1 MIAAAQVRANRTRQA
16 VDRARARGHV
26 PRPMSPQAPPAA
38 AERAY
43 TARLRMIVGGALTRA
58 YAPLLRALPDLVA
71 QARQERGDAADW
83 RSDAT
88 NSGRSASAA
97 VKEAAREAQASLGG
111 SVVRA
116 AAQEAAG
123 DASAHVQAQLGKQ
136 VREVLGIDL
145 AADARAKARAAA
157 FVHENVKLISGIG
170 PTLAAEVE
178 RLVLA
183 GLTGGH
189 LHEMLA
195 QAIRRK
201 LQVATD
207 RAELI
212 AIDQVGKIVGQI
224 NAARQQDLGVTHFYW
239 RTSKDERVRGNPA
252 GKYPNAVPSHYDRE
266 GKRYAYAD
274 PPKGKN
280 GEPELPGTA
289 IRCRCGAEADL
300 STVLGEEPAAPA
312 PRDPAVP
319 DAPNRAPSVEEA
331 EAEAERLRREVEAM
345 LAGQGLPGT
354 PTASEFARQLAVA
367 RAAPPASTPDP
378 SPPAPATPSTSAK
391 ARGQVPLREI
401 VAASVTGH
409 PQVPEAREAAAMAS
423 GTVVAYALNGKQGAS
438 ESYRALYESGG
449 ERMRAIVK
457 PLSGM
462 RRSQRHPNQL
472 VREVGA
478 AAVAGHLGVGDMM
491 QTTVA
496 RDVPGLGPSSSQ
508 AFAEGAL
515 HSSQLT
521 AEQVARFDRDGVVR
535 MRVFDFVI
543 GNTDRH
549 DENVMWRDDGQ
560 RVTPVLIDHGYTIPT
575 KPPTGLWQP
584 EIRGIHLDDTPLSD
598 RARAAIRDANRED
611 IATVLAESGLEM
623 SAIQGT
629 LYRIAMAQLDPDLL
643 DVAPGEGID
652 AARSRWEAAASDP
665 SARLDRALRVELDG
679 IAYQAVKAARRGRP

>member
-111 SVVRA
+111 SAVRA

-195 QAIRRK
+195 KVIQRK

-312 PRDPAVP
+312 PRDPAAP

-345 LAGQGLPGT
+345 LARQLSAPPVPVPPGR
-354 PTASEFARQLAVA
+354 PDPVRAAIAQAASEALGGDQVAAARAVAERYA
-367 RAAPPASTPDP
+367 RAAATHQAAVEARRAEDREHLDAIRAMNRELMARDVHEAFAADNFIDRNPMLVDEFRQLVRDNGFKRITVEEMTHAFAPPSGMTAKIEELNPNGDGGPMISVAYYDADRNRVGRVTREFRPNGEINHTAFIVNE
-378 SPPAPATPSTSAK
+378 SAQRAGLSATINGQALLRYQKWGVQEVTLDATWVGRYAWAK
-391 ARGQVPLREI
+391 AGFEIDKSDHANVLRAADAFIDEKVPADRRAAYKARVRELI
-401 VAASVTGH
+401 EEPWRLAAWSDGNDYDVFFDAGGAQQTG
-409 PQVPEAREAAAMAS
+409 
-423 GTVVAYALNGKQGAS
+423 AYALGK
-438 ESYRALYESGG
+438 ALLLDHRMPTWSG
-449 ERMRAIVK
+449 
-457 PLSGM
+457 
-462 RRSQRHPNQL
+462 
-472 VREVGA
+472 
-478 AAVAGHLGVGDMM
+478 
-491 QTTVA
+491 
-496 RDVPGLGPSSSQ
+496 
-508 AFAEGAL
+508 
-515 HSSQLT
+515 
-521 AEQVARFDRDGVVR
+521 R
-535 MRVFDFVI
+535 MRVA
-543 GNTDRH
+543 
-549 DENVMWRDDGQ
+549 DG
-560 RVTPVLIDHGYTIPT
+560 D
-575 KPPTGLWQP
+575 
-584 EIRGIHLDDTPLSD
+584 
-598 RARAAIRDANRED
+598 
-611 IATVLAESGLEM
+611 
-623 SAIQGT
+623 QGFRT
-629 LYRIAMAQLDPDLL
+629 
-643 DVAPGEGID
+643 
-652 AARSRWEAAASDP
+652 
-665 SARLDRALRVELDG
+665 ALRSTR
-679 IAYQAVKAARRGRP
+679 VKDRK

>member
-1 MIAAAQVRANRTRQA
+1 
-16 VDRARARGHV
+16 
-26 PRPMSPQAPPAA
+26 MSESKP
-38 AERAY
+38 
-43 TARLRMIVGGALTRA
+43 T
-58 YAPLLRALPDLVA
+58 
-71 QARQERGDAADW
+71 DW

-195 QAIRRK
+195 KAIRRK

-280 GEPELPGTA
+280 GEPELPGVP

-312 PRDPAVP
+312 QRDPERQLSHQPGPRQHQRRGQEDPHRTLQPVARPVQAQQP
-319 DAPNRAPSVEEA
+319 AIELGA
-331 EAEAERLRREVEAM
+331 EDKTRRIQAEQPTVVLRRYAIQLDEDKGRGGDIGEHAGHGDAAGHAM
-345 LAGQGLPGT
+345 ADQ
-354 PTASEFARQLAVA
+354 QAVA
-367 RAAPPASTPDP
+367 E
-378 SPPAPATPSTSAK
+378 
-391 ARGQVPLREI
+391 Q
-401 VAASVTGH
+401 GH
-409 PQVPEAREAAAMAS
+409 I
-423 GTVVAYALNGKQGAS
+423 T
-438 ESYRALYESGG
+438 
-449 ERMRAIVK
+449 
-457 PLSGM
+457 
-462 RRSQRHPNQL
+462 
-472 VREVGA
+472 
-478 AAVAGHLGVGDMM
+478 
-491 QTTVA
+491 
-496 RDVPGLGPSSSQ
+496 
-508 AFAEGAL
+508 
-515 HSSQLT
+515 
-521 AEQVARFDRDGVVR
+521 
-535 MRVFDFVI
+535 
-543 GNTDRH
+543 
-549 DENVMWRDDGQ
+549 
-560 RVTPVLIDHGYTIPT
+560 
-575 KPPTGLWQP
+575 
-584 EIRGIHLDDTPLSD
+584 
-598 RARAAIRDANRED
+598 
-611 IATVLAESGLEM
+611 
-623 SAIQGT
+623 
-629 LYRIAMAQLDPDLL
+629 
-643 DVAPGEGID
+643 
-652 AARSRWEAAASDP
+652 
-665 SARLDRALRVELDG
+665 
-679 IAYQAVKAARRGRP
+679 